1 MAISF
6 TEAPRLK
13 KASPHDVKK
22 AFGVHAQ
29 RVLEVIDSHADCLE
43 GLIAHVQELTQT
55 VAALTAERNARVNE
69 LTQTVAT
76 LTVERDALLGPKA
89 ES

>member
-1 MAISF
+1 MATSF
-6 TEAPRLK
+6 TEAPRIR

-43 GLIAHVQELTQT
+43 GLIAHVHDL
-55 VAALTAERNARVNE
+55 
-69 LTQTVAT
+69 T
-76 LTVERDALLGPKA
+76 LTVRKLEAQIDALLGPKV